1 MRDLDAQDYADIY
14 FVRDKFFETARS
26 FNFHLMEPSP
36 LELLSTLEAK
46 SGESVSNE
54 IYSFK
59 DKGDREVALRFDL
72 TIGLTRH
79 IAQRRDLKMP
89 AKVASFA
96 GVWRY
101 DEPQAGRYRYFHQWD
116 IEIYGPFSQES
127 DAEVIEFVSS
137 FFSRLGL
144 AVTIEINDRQ
154 LIEQYINTKLGIA
167 EQAVVLDLFRAV
179 DKVPKK
185 GPKAVIQ
192 EYDGKID
199 PEKLK
204 MLIDLSNINGSVD
217 EVASKAGIA
226 GLESWKR
233 LVGLM
238 DSLANRN
245 VRNAR
250 INLGIVRGLDYY
262 SGMVFEAFDRSA
274 KEGALV
280 GGGRYDSLT
289 EAFGRKDIGATGA
302 AGGIERIVMAL
313 RKHGVTTST
322 SQRLVYVAYANDEL
336 RNSALKL
343 ASILRSNG
351 IVTEYDLLG
360 KPLRKQL
367 DDASGKKA
375 KVAVIVAPQEY
386 SAGSVVVRTLD
397 DGKET
402 NCSLE
407 KINEVLREMLR
418 A

>member
-1 MRDLDAQDYADIY
+1 
-14 FVRDKFFETARS
+14 
-26 FNFHLMEPSP
+26 
-36 LELLSTLEAK
+36 
-46 SGESVSNE
+46 
-54 IYSFK
+54 
-59 DKGDREVALRFDL
+59 
-72 TIGLTRH
+72 
-79 IAQRRDLKMP
+79 
-89 AKVASFA
+89 
-96 GVWRY
+96 
-101 DEPQAGRYRYFHQWD
+101 
-116 IEIYGPFSQES
+116 
-127 DAEVIEFVSS
+127 
-137 FFSRLGL
+137 
-144 AVTIEINDRQ
+144 
-154 LIEQYINTKLGIA
+154 
-167 EQAVVLDLFRAV
+167 
-179 DKVPKK
+179 
-185 GPKAVIQ
+185 
-192 EYDGKID
+192 
-199 PEKLK
+199 

>member
-1 MRDLDAQDYADIY
+1 
-14 FVRDKFFETARS
+14 
-26 FNFHLMEPSP
+26 
-36 LELLSTLEAK
+36 
-46 SGESVSNE
+46 
-54 IYSFK
+54 
-59 DKGDREVALRFDL
+59 
-72 TIGLTRH
+72 
-79 IAQRRDLKMP
+79 MP